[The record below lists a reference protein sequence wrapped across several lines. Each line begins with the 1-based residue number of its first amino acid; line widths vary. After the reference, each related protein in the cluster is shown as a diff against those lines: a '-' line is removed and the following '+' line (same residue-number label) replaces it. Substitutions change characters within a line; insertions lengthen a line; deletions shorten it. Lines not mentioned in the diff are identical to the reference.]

1 MFKPSLQTLI
11 LIFKIYYYWGLAS
24 GLGCHSIDVEVRGQL
39 LRATSL
45 LTLWGARDRTQVVRI
60 VCRMLLS
67 VEPSQWPSIKF
78 FKNLLMTV
86 AYVGSK
92 QTYGGQR
99 TTVRH
104 WSSYPVET

>member
-1 MFKPSLQTLI
+1 M
-11 LIFKIYYYWGLAS
+11 YYYWGLAS

-39 LRATSL
+39 LRANSL
-45 LTLWGARDRTQVVRI
+45 LTLWGTRDRTQVGRI

-67 VEPSQWPSIKF
+67 AEPSQQPSIKI
-78 FKNLLMTV
+78 FKILFMTV

-99 TTVRH
+99 TTLRH
-104 WSSYPVET
+104 WFFYLVEA